1 MALLDHY
8 LKAVRIYLPAT
19 PDKDDILVELAE
31 HLRVKLD
38 ERADELG
45 RSLTEFEQ
53 EAVLAEHGNPSV
65 VAGRYGASN
74 LGFSFGWQII
84 GPELFPLYSRILL
97 AQCALIVVVVT
108 AVDVYLQR
116 RLGSPARYLV
126 PMAVQGFIMTTIFA
140 CIDRLQ
146 RRSRAT
152 AGESAGWSFPPPY
165 LQDVP
170 RWQSKA
176 GALCHGLFCAWWI
189 ALPVAP
195 VLVFGSAADHL
206 RFGPAWTTFYWP
218 LLMLSLIGLAQRL
231 ATWARPEWNWLQ
243 SVTRLAINGAA
254 VALVYPILQAY
265 PYVLPVD
272 ASHAGAIAGA
282 RDISGLIWW
291 SLLTGVGLY
300 WLVNAGF
307 HAYLCVQHLA
317 YARRRRRDPASRS
330 SNRLRLV

>member
-1 MALLDHY
+1 
-8 LKAVRIYLPAT
+8 
-19 PDKDDILVELAE
+19 
-31 HLRVKLD
+31 
-38 ERADELG
+38 
-45 RSLTEFEQ
+45 
-53 EAVLAEHGNPSV
+53 
-65 VAGRYGASN
+65 
-74 LGFSFGWQII
+74 
-84 GPELFPLYSRILL
+84 
-97 AQCALIVVVVT
+97 
-108 AVDVYLQR
+108 
-116 RLGSPARYLV
+116 
-126 PMAVQGFIMTTIFA
+126 
-140 CIDRLQ
+140 
-146 RRSRAT
+146 
-152 AGESAGWSFPPPY
+152 
-165 LQDVP
+165 
-170 RWQSKA
+170 
-176 GALCHGLFCAWWI
+176 LFCAWWI

-218 LLMLSLIGLAQRL
+218 LLLLSLTGLAQRL

-300 WLVNAGF
+300 WLINAGF
-307 HAYLCVQHLA
+307 HAFLCVQHLA
-317 YARRRRRDPASRS
+317 YARRRRRDPASRT